1 MKKLLLLFFILIIG
15 CSNPLDKVYEPLTF
29 RTDFR
34 AVQEF
39 DSLSSIKIAFV
50 IDYETPALGAT
61 YQEILNRFPKIQEE
75 LRIQDS
81 ILNEANAARLRAK
94 EELRLQELEI
104 ARLTRITDSLR
115 DVRTRAYV
123 ARRNEQKRILQNILD
138 EWAVPGN
145 YRQIILE
152 EFDETPGNLKIGE
165 VRLID
170 GGRLSIDIGP
180 RTLYALPNLIK
191 ANKVNL
197 ID

>member
-61 YQEILNRFPKIQEE
+61 YQEILNRFPEIQEE
-75 LRIQDS
+75 IRIQDS
-81 ILNEANAARLRAK
+81 ILK

-123 ARRNEQKRILQNILD
+123 VRRNEQKRILQNILD

-165 VRLID
+165 VRLIN